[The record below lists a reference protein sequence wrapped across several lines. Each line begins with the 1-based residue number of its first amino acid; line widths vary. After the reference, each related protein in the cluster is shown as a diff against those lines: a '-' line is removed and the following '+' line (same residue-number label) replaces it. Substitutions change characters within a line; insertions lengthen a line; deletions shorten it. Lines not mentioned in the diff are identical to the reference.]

1 MVEQPSVRPTLPM
14 ATILAAFGPNLE
26 IAKDLA
32 PLTTYNTGGKARFFV
47 SVGDASEIVKV
58 ISGARRL
65 GIPFFLIGGGS
76 NLLVSDSGYEGLI
89 VKIDVRGMELYSQTA
104 INCGAGVE
112 LMSLVDFAT
121 TNSLTGLEFAA
132 GIWGSVGGA
141 ICGNAGAFGGEMGS
155 VISEV
160 TLVSKDGEV
169 KTVQRGYCRFG
180 YRDSYLKKTGE
191 VVVTAKFELVL
202 GEKHAIQTRVDD
214 ILKHRSERHPVNSR
228 TAGSFFKNVPDAS
241 QPHGKLA
248 AGKLLEEA
256 GAKGLSIGG
265 AKVFD
270 RHANMIVNTGNATTK
285 DIRQLADIMKQRVLD
300 KFGIE
305 LEDEVVS
312 VGEF

>member
-1 MVEQPSVRPTLPM
+1 M
-14 ATILAAFGPNLE
+14 ATLLAAFGPNLE
-26 IAKDLA
+26 IARELA

-47 SVGDASEIVKV
+47 SVEDASEIVKV
-58 ISGARRL
+58 ISGAQRL

-76 NLLVSDSGYEGLI
+76 NLLISDSGYDGLI
-89 VKIDVRGMELYSQTA
+89 VKVDVRGMELSSPKT

-121 TNSLTGLEFAA
+121 TNGLTAMEFAA

-141 ICGNAGAFGGEMGS
+141 ICGNAGAFGGDMGS
-155 VISEV
+155 IISTV
-160 TLVSKDGEV
+160 TVVTRDGAV
-169 KTVQRGYCRFG
+169 KTVGRDYCRFE
-180 YRDSYLKKTGE
+180 YRDSYLKKTSE
-191 VVVTAKFELVL
+191 VVVTAEFELEP
-202 GEKHAIQTRVDD
+202 GEKNVIQSRVDD

-248 AGKLLEEA
+248 AGKLLEDA

-270 RHANMIVNTGNATTK
+270 KHANIIVNTGKATTK
-285 DIRQLADIMKQRVLD
+285 DIRQLADIMKQKVLD

-305 LEDEVVS
+305 LEEEVVS